1 MDVFF
6 LFQNLPEQHRD
17 FQSLEG
23 SGASSFEPVWYIG
36 HLQSMHALFVNIWIL
51 KDAVIRNCEF
61 ETFQF
66 PLRRKNLQCPPISSN
81 IHLRHYM
88 SWLSAFPGCI
98 YTLLIFLISSLSL
111 LNFLHLTPIVTLFV
125 LSSLLSFPLPPS
137 ILFPSRFSSFPFPLH
152 PWYNI
157 ISSYLKFPQLI
168 FHSTHF
174 PSLLS
179 SFPLFSLYSLH
190 PAS

>member
-23 SGASSFEPVWYIG
+23 SGASSLQPVWYIW

-66 PLRRKNLQCPPISSN
+66 PEKKEFTVSTYIFKYPSAALHVLT
-81 IHLRHYM
+81 LGF
-88 SWLSAFPGCI
+88 SWMCLHPSYLSD
-98 YTLLIFLISSLSL
+98 
-111 LNFLHLTPIVTLFV
+111 
-125 LSSLLSFPLPPS
+125 SFPLPPLNLLHLPPLVSLFVLCSLLPPPPPPS
-137 ILFPSRFSSFPFPLH
+137 IIFPSRFSSFPFPLH

>member
-1 MDVFF
+1 
-6 LFQNLPEQHRD
+6 
-17 FQSLEG
+17 
-23 SGASSFEPVWYIG
+23 
-36 HLQSMHALFVNIWIL
+36 MHALFVNIWIL

-66 PLRRKNLQCPPISSN
+66 PEKKEFTVSTYIFKYPSAALHVLTLGFSWMCLHPSYLSDSCPLP
-81 IHLRHYM
+81 
-88 SWLSAFPGCI
+88 P
-98 YTLLIFLISSLSL
+98 

-137 ILFPSRFSSFPFPLH
+137 ILFPSLFSYFPFPLH
-152 PWYNI
+152 PWFYT